1 VVTLTCNWAISSA
14 RDLAWHNAGCCGQCT
29 MIRSRGLFLHSLAA
43 STALASRMLLV
54 AV

>member
-1 VVTLTCNWAISSA
+1 MNSA
-14 RDLAWHNAGCCGQCT
+14 RDLAWNNSLLLWAL
-29 MIRSRGLFLHSLAA
+29 RDDPFARGLFLDGLAA

>member
-1 VVTLTCNWAISSA
+1 
-14 RDLAWHNAGCCGQCT
+14 
-29 MIRSRGLFLHSLAA
+29 MIRSRAGSSLDSLAA

>member
-1 VVTLTCNWAISSA
+1 MIGNWSINSA
-14 RDLAWHNAGCCGQCT
+14 RDMAWTNCLLLWTVRDDPVA
-29 MIRSRGLFLHSLAA
+29 RGLLLDSLAA